1 MIKGKELYGTIE
13 LNGES
18 VFVHNLSQDKEK
30 YLKFLDGLKN
40 GKITYF
46 DQTTLTRLRKL
57 YYGFYSAIIYLYYA
71 PTDFDN
77 IGNKVE
83 LLTHAL
89 EDKKFQIVHGS
100 VDSTR
105 NIKFFM
111 YGVHHLDYNSWIEV
125 EEGKTTWVYD
135 LFSLLKFEK
144 SLYYELEHPT
154 VSKIIPGDAVL
165 NHPGRDNE
173 DFSTFHD
180 GFVELLFKQM
190 PMMEKNM
197 DKHPFKDILAPEL
210 TRFKTDI
217 NYEDLK
223 LRINEENKKFISK

>member
-1 MIKGKELYGTIE
+1 MINEKGLYGTIK

-30 YLKFLDGLKN
+30 YLKFLNGLKS
-40 GKITYF
+40 GKITNF

-57 YYGFYSAIIYLYYA
+57 YYGFYSAIIYLYYE
-71 PTDFDN
+71 PTDFNN

-100 VDSTR
+100 IDSTR

-111 YGVHHLDYNSWIEV
+111 YGVQHLDYNSWIEV
-125 EEGKTTWVYD
+125 EEGTTTWVYD